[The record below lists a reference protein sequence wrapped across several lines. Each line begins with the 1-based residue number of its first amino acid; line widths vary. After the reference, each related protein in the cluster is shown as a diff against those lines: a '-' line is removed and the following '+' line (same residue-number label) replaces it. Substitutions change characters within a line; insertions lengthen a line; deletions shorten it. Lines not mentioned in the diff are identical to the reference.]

1 MDFQITILS
10 VETEKSI
17 SIRTIAGFALVM
29 ALSSIVSCSDA
40 DPGKSK
46 TPAPALV
53 SIEQAVIGDL
63 PVRLTAVGA
72 VEAYSTVS
80 VKSQIGGR
88 LQEAHFKEG
97 QEVGKGDILF
107 TIDPRPQQAALKQAQ
122 AILAHDVA
130 QLDNARNALKRYSNL
145 VKDKFVSAEKM
156 DQLRSDVEA
165 AQAVV
170 QGAEAEVEKAR
181 LLLEY
186 CYIHSP
192 IDGVAGAY
200 AINPG
205 NIVNP
210 GDDLAMTTIRQVQP
224 VFVTFSI
231 TERRLAA
238 LRKAMSQGPVEV
250 KAFIEGDRDN
260 PPTGR
265 LVFIDNSVNQSTG
278 TVKIKSEFD
287 NSDKRLWPGQFV
299 NVILQTGALQGV
311 VTIPGRAVQ
320 MGQQGPYVFVVDQ
333 NNKAQNR
340 LVEVSEEIDGLVAV
354 TSGLAA
360 GETIVT
366 QGHIKVAHGEVVEA
380 LPSPDEK
387 EPDR

>member
-53 SIEQAVIGDL
+53 SMEQAVIGDL

-192 IDGVAGAY
+192 INGVAGAY

>member
-53 SIEQAVIGDL
+53 SMEQAVIGDL

-231 TERRLAA
+231 AERRLAA
-238 LRKAMSQGPVEV
+238 LRKAMSLGPVEV

>member
-1 MDFQITILS
+1 M
-10 VETEKSI
+10 ETEKSI

-53 SIEQAVIGDL
+53 SMEQAVIGDL

-192 IDGVAGAY
+192 INGVAGAY

-340 LVEVSEEIDGLVAV
+340 LVEVSEEIDG
-354 TSGLAA
+354 
-360 GETIVT
+360 
-366 QGHIKVAHGEVVEA
+366 
-380 LPSPDEK
+380 
-387 EPDR
+387 

>member
-231 TERRLAA
+231 AERRLAA
-238 LRKAMSQGPVEV
+238 LRKAMSLGPVEV

-333 NNKAQNR
+333 NNKVQNR